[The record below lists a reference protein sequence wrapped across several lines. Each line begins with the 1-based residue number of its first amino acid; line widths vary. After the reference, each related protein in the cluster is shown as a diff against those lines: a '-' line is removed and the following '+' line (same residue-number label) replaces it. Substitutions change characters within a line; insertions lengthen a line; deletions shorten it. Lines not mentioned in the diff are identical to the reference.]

1 MRKWTAIY
9 YEDEKGY
16 CQISEFLDSLPSS
29 ARAKVLAWIS
39 ALEEQGSTLPRP
51 YADLLE
57 DGIHELRIKVK
68 GDQERILYFF
78 VFQDYIILTHQFEKH
93 TQKVDKAEIK
103 KAKSIRNNF
112 ERRFKTKKDF
122 EASLTD

>member
-39 ALEEQGSTLPRP
+39 ALEEQGSRLPRP

-78 VFQDYIILTHQFEKH
+78 VFQG
-93 TQKVDKAEIK
+93 
-103 KAKSIRNNF
+103 
-112 ERRFKTKKDF
+112 
-122 EASLTD
+122 